1 MRKMLGPRN
10 KKYER
15 LGNKW
20 LELGEDVRKVTSKG
34 SDIPAPLMY
43 NLKGKA

>member
-1 MRKMLGPRN
+1 MWGPRN
-10 KKYER
+10 KNYER

-20 LELGEDVRKVTSKG
+20 LELGEDVRKVTSKA

-43 NLKGKA
+43 NLQGEA